1 MLDELKT
8 FMAVVEAKN
17 FTKAAEKVN
26 LSQPSVSVHIKN
38 LEAYFGTQLITRC
51 TKQKKLLITD
61 SGKLLYRRSKEL
73 ISLLEMT
80 EEELKSLSN
89 SPKGH
94 LRIGASLTIGEC
106 LLPHFLGEFCAKYP
120 DIEIEVIIGN
130 TTEITSMVKAFKV
143 DLAFIEGNIHSD
155 RLLQHYVLEDP
166 LVLIAPKSSALPKH
180 IVDFSLLQNQRWI
193 TSEYG
198 SGLREA
204 LDYFLT
210 SHHIVPRSKMVFNS
224 NLALLQAVKNN
235 LGIALISTHVLLT
248 QNISESNLKVIVLGG
263 NVHSTFSY
271 VLPKEV
277 RPSKPTCIFLDEFK
291 PYMER
296 IYAKLDSIYSQKN
309 TYIIK

>member
-1 MLDELKT
+1 MTEKELK
-8 FMAVVEAKN
+8 N
-17 FTKAAEKVN
+17 
-26 LSQPSVSVHIKN
+26 
-38 LEAYFGTQLITRC
+38 
-51 TKQKKLLITD
+51 
-61 SGKLLYRRSKEL
+61 
-73 ISLLEMT
+73 
-80 EEELKSLSN
+80 LSN

-106 LLPHFLGEFCAKYP
+106 LLPHFLGEFCKKYP
-120 DIEIEVIIGN
+120 DIDIEVIIGN
-130 TTEITSMVKAFKV
+130 TTEITSMVKAFKI

-155 RLLQHYVLEDP
+155 KLIQQYVLEDP
-166 LVLIAPKSSALPKH
+166 LVLITPKCSVLPSH
-180 IVDFSLLQNQRWI
+180 ISDFSLLQNQRWL

-210 SHHIVPRSKMVFNS
+210 SHRIVPRSKMVFNS

-248 QNISESNLKVIVLGG
+248 QNLSETNLKVISLGG
-263 NVHSTFSY
+263 GIHSTFSY

-277 RPSKPTCIFLDEFK
+277 RPSKVTCIFLDEFK

-296 IYAKLDSIYSQKN
+296 IHAELDSIYSQK
-309 TYIIK
+309 KLF

>member
-1 MLDELKT
+1 MLEELKT
-8 FMAVVEAKN
+8 FMAVVEANN

-38 LEAYFGTQLITRC
+38 LEAYFDTELITRC

-80 EEELKSLSN
+80 REELKSLSN

-94 LRIGASLTIGEC
+94 LRIGASRTIGEC
-106 LLPHFLGEFCAKYP
+106 LLPHFLGEFCEKYP

-130 TTEITSMVKAFKV
+130 TTEITTMVKAFKI

-166 LVLIAPKSSALPKH
+166 LVLIAPKHITLPTH
-180 IVDFSLLQNQRWI
+180 ITDFSILQNQKWI
-193 TSEYG
+193 TSESG
-198 SGLREA
+198 SGLRET

-210 SHHIVPRSKMVFNS
+210 DHRIVPRSKIVFNS

-235 LGIALISTHVLLT
+235 LGIALISPHILFT
-248 QNISESNLKVIVLGG
+248 QNTSEMNLKVITLDDKVYCA
-263 NVHSTFSY
+263 FSY

-277 RPSKPTCIFLDEFK
+277 RPSKATCIFLDEFK
-291 PYMER
+291 PYMR
-296 IYAKLDSIYSQKN
+296 KIHTQLDSIYLQEN
-309 TYIIK
+309 VL